1 MKRVL
6 ASLGLVVALLLGVST
21 SAQAQATVNSTT
33 LAAAVTS
40 INALAVQVTS
50 STTFAVGQFLYVDRE
65 MMRITSITRTPIID
79 VQRGVNGTRADLHA
93 NATLLWS
100 GPSNYF
106 YDNEVAGPCTAT
118 NETALPHIVRMTG
131 NVYDCKG
138 ATATTQVWARYAI
151 GGINQFAA
159 GFLGGPAGVPPTY
172 TSSGAIT
179 VQPGVVFIGSGGAL
193 AMTLAAPTTAQNGMI
208 MIILAST
215 AQAHTVTNTAGFGGG
230 TTSRDVGTFGGAI
243 NDGLTIVAVNGVWWV
258 INTRNVTLA

>member
-6 ASLGLVVALLLGVST
+6 SALALVGALLLGVST

-40 INALAVQVTS
+40 INAIAIQVTS
-50 STTFAVGQFLYVDRE
+50 STTMVAGQFLYADRE
-65 MMRITSITRTPIID
+65 MMRITSVARTPIID

-93 NATLLWS
+93 SLTLLWS

-118 NETALPHIVRMTG
+118 NETSLPHIVRITG

-138 ATATTQVWARYAI
+138 ATATTQVWVRYAI
-151 GGINQFAA
+151 GGINQFTT

-172 TSSGAIT
+172 TTSVAIT
-179 VQPGVVFIGSGGAL
+179 IQPGVQFIGSGGAL

-208 MIILAST
+208 MILLAST
-215 AQAHTVTNTAGFGGG
+215 AQTHTITNTAGFGGG
-230 TTSRDVGTFGGAI
+230 TTARDVGTFGGAI

-258 INTRNVTLA
+258 INTRNVTLG